1 MIKPHDEWFFKVN
14 SHSQSITQGLIK
26 ISRGN
31 RPGYD
36 GLMGLLRW
44 LELEDEEVAASPDF
58 VVNIGAG
65 DNDGHSAATQ
75 LPAVNRA
82 TRLQTRIPPIGTT

>member
-1 MIKPHDEWFFKVN
+1 
-14 SHSQSITQGLIK
+14 
-26 ISRGN
+26 
-31 RPGYD
+31 
-36 GLMGLLRW
+36 MGLLRW

-65 DNDGHSAATQ
+65 DYDGHSAATQ

-82 TRLQTRIPPIGTT
+82 TRLK